1 MKSYIWLIVSYGA
14 ETWTFRKI
22 DQKYLKNSEILVLE
36 KDGEDQLDGSYKK
49 CGILLGVQEQ
59 GNILHAVKRR
69 EAKWVGHIL

>member
-1 MKSYIWLIVSYGA
+1 
-14 ETWTFRKI
+14 
-22 DQKYLKNSEILVLE
+22 LVLE